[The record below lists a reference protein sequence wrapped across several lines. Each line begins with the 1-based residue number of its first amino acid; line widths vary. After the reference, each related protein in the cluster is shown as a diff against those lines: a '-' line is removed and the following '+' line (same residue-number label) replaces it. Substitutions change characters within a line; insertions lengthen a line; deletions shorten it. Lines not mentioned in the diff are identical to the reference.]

1 MKGNNSCM
9 FHLIYVCNATIHSE
23 EYFTKVS
30 VGTGYTNLDDCLQNL
45 QYESIS
51 RVYFSQ
57 GKHCSFTSF
66 LRSIANDGL
75 SLL

>member
-9 FHLIYVCNATIHSE
+9 FHWIYVCNATIHSE

-30 VGTGYTNLDDCLQNL
+30 VGILYNLDDGLQNL